1 MIVPSHADRPV
12 GLLSRLLIKVRAST
26 SGGPGFRF
34 IVLPSVLSLVPLRP
48 LPDVTM
54 TKRSRRTPI
63 LLFTVR
69 GNNQRGSR
77 VVLGSGARENQD
89 RDSLTSG

>member
-1 MIVPSHADRPV
+1 MVPSHADRPV

-48 LPDVTM
+48 DVTM
-54 TKRSRRTPI
+54 TKRNRRTPI

-77 VVLGSGARENQD
+77 VVLD
-89 RDSLTSG
+89 MKPF